1 MKFDIW
7 TDGGCSGNPGP
18 GGWAFIVIDSHGKN
32 IGEGK
37 GGERE
42 TTNNR
47 MELMAVIKALKYIST
62 KGLSMDRLIVHTD
75 SQYVEKGMTEWIIR
89 WKMNGWKASDRKP
102 VKNLDLWQ
110 KLDSLALELP
120 ITWEW
125 VESHSG
131 IPLNERCDKMTH
143 EAIEKLLSKPIKIPR
158 SKPRAGNPS

>member
-18 GGWAFIVIDSHGKN
+18 GGWAFIVTDSHGKI

-37 GGERE
+37 GGEWE

-47 MELMAVIKALKYIST
+47 MELLAVIRALKYVST
-62 KGLSMDRLIVHTD
+62 KNFNIDRITVHTD

-89 WKMNGWKASDRKP
+89 WKINGWKASDRKP
-102 VKNLDLWQ
+102 VKNMDLWL
-110 KLDSLALELP
+110 KLDKLALELP
-120 ITWEW
+120 VTWEW
-125 VESHSG
+125 VESHIG

-143 EAIEKLLSKPIKIPR
+143 LAIEKLLSKQLKPIQK
-158 SKPRAGNPS
+158 NPAIGR

>member
-1 MKFDIW
+1 VKYDVW

-18 GGWAFIVIDSHGKN
+18 GGWAFIVTDSLGN
-32 IGEGK
+32 GIGEGK

-47 MELMAVIKALKYIST
+47 MELMAVISALKYVST
-62 KGLSMDRLIVHTD
+62 KVTNIDGLTVHTD

-89 WKMNGWKASDRKP
+89 WKRNGWKASDRKP

-120 ITWEW
+120 VTWEW
-125 VESHSG
+125 VESHAG

-143 EAIEKLLSKPIKIPR
+143 EAIEKLLSRPGKVPRFRPPAGKP
-158 SKPRAGNPS
+158 S